1 MPREPKQRAE
11 NSIQPSDDCSVDE
24 TDGDVHPPGS
34 YYYDDAH
41 GYQDYDPEN
50 EPDVEEWE
58 D

>member
-11 NSIQPSDDCSVDE
+11 NSIEPSDDCSVDE
-24 TDGDVHPPGS
+24 TDSDAHPPAS

-50 EPDVEEWE
+50 QGE
-58 D
+58 DDEFDD